1 MFAALGFVV
10 GLGITRGITTWLHHH
25 DAGASGGILV
35 DRQLWF
41 RLTAFGYGVCSALI
55 LDEFA
60 LWLSL
65 RDVYWQHL
73 GRASVEALAAAGG
86 RNRRGRTSPSL
97 TRPRSGL

>member
-41 RLTAFGYGVCSALI
+41 RLTAFGYGSA
-55 LDEFA
+55 
-60 LWLSL
+60 
-65 RDVYWQHL
+65 
-73 GRASVEALAAAGG
+73 
-86 RNRRGRTSPSL
+86 RR
-97 TRPRSGL
+97 